1 MTDEKEDGKFVYTE
15 GTMDEKVEFIF
26 DRMKESSFL
35 GDCRNK
41 LKSELKRQLN
51 NMDDDE
57 EDFHVNLTYMMQRL
71 GLVHAIKTFVMD
83 IHTEGT
89 KDKRDFGKQNAILV
103 AMEPER
109 RELLD
114 ALETARK
121 AWEKMTTDA
130 LREYARAA
138 PARNAS
144 LPLVIVHELPKDPE
158 HKPDVASRFLFSS
171 NDLLA
176 ALQRI
181 SPLNRSPHVHAHPWS
196 SIQPLL
202 HTRETSEMQQRYTEL
217 SPAHA
222 QYGLDEDVPNVHGD
236 YVYIAG
242 KNRLGDKVLHNGTVP
257 TARQY
262 AKTGCPIN
270 IRPHIWRQALS
281 VAIDPVYFQQL
292 EAKVRGYTFVTDGL
306 FLFDVQQTTDS
317 SDYFPFEDHLRSV
330 MLAFSRDAQ
339 VPSQAVVTLQHPIVA
354 NEMTIPPANVMPCS
368 GLVMFVS
375 PLCYLYDDP
384 VHVYFVFRE
393 MYCRYWC
400 QLAGISSRS
409 NSILALCK
417 TFETLI
423 HRHIPVVV
431 QHLLHHSIVP
441 LSIAFPWIQSGFSGV
456 LEIDQVLLLWD
467 RVVGYDSLE
476 IIAIFAAALFTFRSE
491 ELLLVTKTEDAKDL
505 FAEALEIQV
514 MPILQ
519 QFLFPIYDT
528 TAA

>member
-1 MTDEKEDGKFVYTE
+1 MPAEERRFVYAEGSTE
-15 GTMDEKVEFIF
+15 EKAGYIF
-26 DRMKESSFL
+26 EKMKESSFL

-51 NMDDDE
+51 NMDEDE

-89 KDKRDFGKQNAILV
+89 KDKRDVGKQNAVLV
-103 AMEPER
+103 TMDLSR

-114 ALETARK
+114 AVELARK
-121 AWEKMTTDA
+121 SWEKFTTDA
-130 LREYARAA
+130 LREYAQ
-138 PARNAS
+138 S
-144 LPLVIVHELPKDPE
+144 SGLPLVVMHENPKDAE
-158 HKPDVASRFLFSS
+158 SKLDVATRFLFSS
-171 NDLLA
+171 DEFLA

-181 SPLNRSPHVHAHPWS
+181 SPMNRSPHVHLHPWS
-196 SIQPLL
+196 SIQVLL
-202 HTRETSEMQQRYTEL
+202 RTREPQEMQRRYTEL

-222 QYGLDEDVPNVHGD
+222 QYGLDEDVPNIHGD

-242 KNRLGDKVLHNGTVP
+242 KNKLGDKVVHNGTVP

-281 VAIDPVYFQQL
+281 VTIDALYFEQL
-292 EAKVRGYTFVTDGL
+292 QASVQNSTLATDGL
-306 FLFDVQQTTDS
+306 FLLDVQQTTDS

-330 MLAFSRDAQ
+330 MLAFSRDSQ
-339 VPSQAVVTLQHPIVA
+339 VASLAMLTIQTPLVENGVV
-354 NEMTIPPANVMPCS
+354 IPPGNVVPYS

-400 QLAGISSRS
+400 QLTSISARS

-423 HRHIPVVV
+423 HRHTPHVVH
-431 QHLLHHSIVP
+431 HLLEHGIEP
-441 LSIAFPWIQSGFSGV
+441 LKIAFPWIQSAFSGF

-467 RVVGYDSLE
+467 RVVGYDSVE
-476 IIAIFAAALFTFRSE
+476 IIAILAAALFTFRSHD
-491 ELLLVTKTEDAKDL
+491 LVQVTKYEEAKDL
-505 FAEALEIQV
+505 FTEALEIQV
-514 MPILQ
+514 MPLLQ
-519 QFLFPIYDT
+519 QFLFPMYEWT
-528 TAA
+528 NHEK